1 MIYRYTDDKHGTRI
15 IEVIEFDEG
24 ETFDGFIAEAS
35 ELLWGDSGAYE
46 EPDGEIVCP
55 REPYTYEESIDKLR
69 KFSDEALAWTS
80 LAMWCGAG
88 DHPVNED
95 TDEKMN
101 LRDFMNSIMETVRE
115 R

>member
-1 MIYRYTDDKHGTRI
+1 MR
-15 IEVIEFDEG
+15 
-24 ETFDGFIAEAS
+24 
-35 ELLWGDSGAYE
+35 L
-46 EPDGEIVCP
+46 
-55 REPYTYEESIDKLR
+55 
-69 KFSDEALAWTS
+69 FSDEALAWNS

-88 DHPVNED
+88 DHPVNDD